1 MGASVTNES
10 IGMKVVITDVSV
22 FFDLYHL
29 QVLPEFFALDLE
41 IHTTNFV
48 YNEIVHSVQKSEYA
62 VFERSKKLHIIKIT
76 VSEEDEIRAM
86 PMQRYNRSFP
96 DKTVLWK
103 ALQLNCTLLTS
114 DNKLRKEAIGQGLV
128 VHGSIWVIS
137 QLVEK
142 AIISKSR
149 GIELFGHMKLVNTR
163 LPHEE
168 IDRQISRLK

>member
-1 MGASVTNES
+1 
-10 IGMKVVITDVSV
+10 MKIVITDVSV

-48 YNEIVHSVQKSEYA
+48 YNEIVLSAQKSEFA
-62 VFERSKKLHIIKIT
+62 VFERSKKLHIIKIS
-76 VSEEDEIRAM
+76 VREEDEIRAM
-86 PMQRYNRSFP
+86 SLERTNKSFP

-103 ALQLNCTLLTS
+103 ALQLDCTLLTS
-114 DNKLRKEAIGQGLV
+114 DNKLKKEAIAQGLV

-142 AIISKSR
+142 EIISKSR
-149 GIELFGHMKLVNTR
+149 GIELFERMKQMNQR
-163 LPHEE
+163 LPHGEL
-168 IDRQISRLK
+168 DKQINRLK

>member
-1 MGASVTNES
+1 
-10 IGMKVVITDVSV
+10 MKIVITDVSV

-48 YNEIVHSVQKSEYA
+48 YNEIVHSSQKSEFA

-86 PMQRYNRSFP
+86 PLQRSNRSFP

-114 DNKLRKEAIGQGLV
+114 DNKLKNEALGQGLV

-137 QLVEK
+137 QLVENE
-142 AIISKSR
+142 IISKSR
-149 GIELFGHMKLVNTR
+149 GIELFERMKLMNAR
-163 LPHEE
+163 LPHSE
-168 IDRQISRLK
+168 IDKQINRLK